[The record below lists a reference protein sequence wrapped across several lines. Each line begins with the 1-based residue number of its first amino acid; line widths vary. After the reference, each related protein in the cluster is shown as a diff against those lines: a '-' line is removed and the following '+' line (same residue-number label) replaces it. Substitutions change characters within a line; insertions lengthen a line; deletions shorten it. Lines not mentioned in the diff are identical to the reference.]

1 MKGIVN
7 SFIANVHFVIFAY
20 GLYCVYGMYEEHSLR
35 MEELNNQFPEVE
47 QNIVKAEKK
56 MKDIKEFERKAEESK
71 IRVEEVAKN
80 IEAVQKQLPSDISDN
95 QILTFFNQE
104 MSTLNIKD
112 PNITPGKEEPGTYFI
127 SKGYSLKARGTFL
140 QFLVFFER
148 IGSASRIYNV
158 KKLSLVNS
166 EPNQRGRFQMI
177 SSDSLIDAYRFN
189 PDFKVDRGFETPAPP
204 AP

>member
-1 MKGIVN
+1 MKKIVN
-7 SFIANVHFVIFAY
+7 LFIGQLHWLIIAYVAY
-20 GLYCVYGMYEEHSLR
+20 GVFGLYEEHSMR
-35 MEELNNQFPEVE
+35 MSELESQFPEVQ
-47 QNIVKAEKK
+47 QNIEKAEKK
-56 MKDIKEFERKAEESK
+56 MKDIRDFERKAEESK

-112 PNITPGKEEPGTYFI
+112 PNITPGREEPSTYVI

-148 IGSASRIYNV
+148 IGAASRIYNI

-166 EPNQRGRFQMI
+166 EPNQRGRFQI
-177 SSDSLIDAYRFN
+177 IAADTLIDAYRFN
-189 PDFKVDRGFETPAPP
+189 PDFKVDRGFENTSAPTP
-204 AP
+204 